1 MPEMKNLICINCPI
15 GCMLEVTLDG
25 DTINSIRGYQCK
37 RGFEYAR
44 AECTNPVR
52 TVTSTVKVKNGNLS
66 VAPVK
71 TEKPIPKRLILD
83 CMKEI
88 NRCCVQA
95 PVKTGDVIVENLL
108 GTGVNIVATGSVPV
122 AGKQKACFAAER

>member
-1 MPEMKNLICINCPI
+1 MPEKRNLICINCPV
-15 GCMLEVTLDG
+15 GCLIEVTLDG
-25 DTINSIRGYQCK
+25 DTINSIKGYQCK
-37 RGFEYAR
+37 RGLEYAR

-52 TVTSTVKVKNGNLS
+52 TVTSTVRVKDGILP

-71 TEKPIPKRLILD
+71 TEKPIPKRLIRD

-95 PVKTGDVIVENLL
+95 PVKIGDVIVENLL
-108 GTGVNIVATGSVPV
+108 GTGVNIVATGNVPE
-122 AGKQKACFAAER
+122 AHGKNGS

>member
-1 MPEMKNLICINCPI
+1 MPEKRNLICINCPV
-15 GCMLEVTLDG
+15 GCLLEVTLDG
-25 DTINSIRGYQCK
+25 DTINSIKGYSCK
-37 RGFEYAR
+37 RGLEYAR

-52 TVTSTVKVKNGNLS
+52 TVTSTVRVKNGILP

-95 PVKTGDVIVENLL
+95 PVKIGDVIVENLL
-108 GTGVNIVATGSVPV
+108 GTGINIVATNNVPE
-122 AGKQKACFAAER
+122 AEQTDYNTAER